1 MAYSKVVVLNTV
13 YNFVVEEFFY
23 LKSFWVLNMCF
34 KFIDLEIKILEFLKT
49 LNVHIVNT
57 KDIAIDQIYMF
68 SIDKFLIWSF

>member
-1 MAYSKVVVLNTV
+1 
-13 YNFVVEEFFY
+13 
-23 LKSFWVLNMCF
+23 MCF
-34 KFIDLEIKILEFLKT
+34 KFIDLEIKNLEFLKT